1 MPRHLIRTRYL
12 GSYSKTPLEEK
23 VKLFKP
29 PSGVQVQLIAF
40 LCVVISSQN
49 ESSHKSRDDCLST
62 SHTITKALYIN
73 SNILMSVMPHTAL
86 TVTYLRD
93 QRDDGLPSMATN
105 NGNIDSSWI

>member
-1 MPRHLIRTRYL
+1 MPRHLIHTLYL

-29 PSGVQVQLIAF
+29 PRGVQVQLIAF

-62 SHTITKALYIN
+62 PRTITKALYIN
-73 SNILMSVMPHTAL
+73 SNILMSVMPHTAVA
-86 TVTYLRD
+86 VTYLRD
-93 QRDDGLPSMATN
+93 QRDDGLPGMATN
-105 NGNIDSSWI
+105 NWNTDSSWI